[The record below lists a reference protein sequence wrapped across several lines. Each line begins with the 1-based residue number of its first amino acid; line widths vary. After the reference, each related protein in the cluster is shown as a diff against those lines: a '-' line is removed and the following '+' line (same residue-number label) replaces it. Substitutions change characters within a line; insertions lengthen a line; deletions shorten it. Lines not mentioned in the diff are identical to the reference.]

1 MKSSSV
7 AALVVAT
14 TAALLVTNSH
24 AAVCTTAEISTADA
38 LISTN
43 KALFQSCLTDL
54 KSASGAS
61 ATSFISTAYASST
74 DGAAGICASDNC
86 VKSLIAAMEN
96 MPDCC
101 SPAGSSGV
109 SAVTNLPR
117 LADDILHQCDLIDE
131 TLLATELSKEIEKL
145 PDLKVNIKS
154 VSSNSTSSGSGS
166 SNASSATVG
175 SGVDVVIDVKKRELM
190 KDGTAAGSNS
200 TDVEPASSGA
210 GDALFMRAS
219 QTVLTIALVAVLS
232 VVA

>member
-7 AALVVAT
+7 AALVVAM
-14 TAALLVTNSH
+14 TAALLVDNSY

-54 KSASGAS
+54 KSASGA
-61 ATSFISTAYASST
+61 ATTSFISTAYASST

-96 MPDCC
+96 LPDCC
-101 SPAGSSGV
+101 SLAGASGV
-109 SAVTNLPR
+109 AAVTNLPR

-131 TLLATELSKEIEKL
+131 KLLATELSKEIEKL

-154 VSSNSTSSGSGS
+154 VSSNSTGSGSGS
-166 SNASSATVG
+166 LNASTTVG
-175 SGVDVVIDVKKRELM
+175 GGVDVVIDVKKRELM
-190 KDGTAAGSNS
+190 KDGTAVSNNS
-200 TDVEPASSGA
+200 TDVEPASSG
-210 GDALFMRAS
+210 DALITRAS
-219 QTVLTIALVAVLS
+219 QTVLALAVVVMLS
-232 VVA
+232 VLA